1 MLLWIYSVDS
11 LLCEIVDLWLEAALQ
26 EAESQPR
33 AASLA
38 SPSSSSSSSS
48 SHPLFYLRY
57 GMARAGAKLV
67 YSNPNPNP
75 NPNPT
80 PTPDL
85 NPTPTPN
92 QVPS

>member
-38 SPSSSSSSSS
+38 SSSSSSSS

-80 PTPDL
+80 PTPT
-85 NPTPTPN
+85 PSPTPN